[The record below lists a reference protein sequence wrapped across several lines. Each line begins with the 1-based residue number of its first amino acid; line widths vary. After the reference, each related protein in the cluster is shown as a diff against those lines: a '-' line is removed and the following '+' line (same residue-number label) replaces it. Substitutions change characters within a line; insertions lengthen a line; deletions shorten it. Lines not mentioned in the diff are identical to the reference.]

1 MKQYLSYAHRELQ
14 FNGNL
19 GVFLRSLIFRQI
31 GHVHVKNVL
40 RNGIHGRE
48 EGNEG
53 SKEKETEKGRKGGR
67 MGWRKTKRKK
77 ERREQERKQ
86 NRIMVSFQEWSHS
99 KNGPSMAWERDCLC
113 IQQPALQP
121 ELMS

>member
-40 RNGIHGRE
+40 RNGVHGRE
-48 EGNEG
+48 EEM
-53 SKEKETEKGRKGGR
+53 KEVRRKKEGRKREREEGGD
-67 MGWRKTKRKK
+67 GGRKTKRKK
-77 ERREQERKQ
+77 ERREQEREQ
-86 NRIMVSFQEWSHS
+86 IESWSHS
-99 KNGPSMAWERDCLC
+99 KNGPSMAWE
-113 IQQPALQP
+113 
-121 ELMS
+121 

>member
-19 GVFLRSLIFRQI
+19 RVFLRSLIFRQI

-48 EGNEG
+48 EEMKEVRRKKEG
-53 SKEKETEKGRKGGR
+53 KEEGRKGGR
-67 MGWRKTKRKK
+67 RRWRKKDKEEERKK
-77 ERREQERKQ
+77 GARKGA
-86 NRIMVSFQEWSHS
+86 
-99 KNGPSMAWERDCLC
+99 K
-113 IQQPALQP
+113 
-121 ELMS
+121 

>member
-86 NRIMVSFQEWSHS
+86 NRIMVSFQEWSQY
-99 KNGPSMAWERDCLC
+99 GLGTRLSMYTTTSLTARVD
-113 IQQPALQP
+113 
-121 ELMS
+121 ELVSNLS